1 LIHGQSIGSKLNTSS
16 YKYFADFNCKNFE
29 FHKNKFDSLAVMVKE
44 FEINSSNKSVDTINF
59 HISKRSIARNNFNLR
74 ERVIGKYVSYDMV
87 IIFYIVQKKTLG

>member
-1 LIHGQSIGSKLNTSS
+1 
-16 YKYFADFNCKNFE
+16 
-29 FHKNKFDSLAVMVKE
+29 MVKE